1 MHFTSTANNFAQDNV
16 TQVHNND
23 RVVVLGGTYLSWIMH
38 WANYFD
44 VITMIMDTFSTIRRH
59 QIMKKTEKTH
69 KVTDLKKPCLEC
81 AQMSGNMLII
91 L

>member
-23 RVVVLGGTYLSWIMH
+23 RVLSSSSRGGTYLSWIMH

-44 VITMIMDTFSTIRRH
+44 VITMIMDTFSTK
-59 QIMKKTEKTH
+59 QAPPNYEKTGKTH
-69 KVTDLKKPCLEC
+69 KTTDLKKLC
-81 AQMSGNMLII
+81 ARRCPKIC
-91 L
+91 